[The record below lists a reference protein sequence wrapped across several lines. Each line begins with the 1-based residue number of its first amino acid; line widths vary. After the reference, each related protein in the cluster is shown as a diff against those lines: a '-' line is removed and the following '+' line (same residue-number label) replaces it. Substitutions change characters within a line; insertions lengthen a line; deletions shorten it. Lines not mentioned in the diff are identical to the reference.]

1 LQEKLKCVQKNLTEL
16 SSVAI
21 AFSGGVDSTFLL
33 AVAKRSRLKNLLAV
47 TVWSAFV
54 SQREREA
61 ASKIANSIGVKQVCI
76 DVDIF
81 ADKDVV
87 RNTANRCYYCKRQL
101 FSRIS
106 QTAES
111 LGFQTLLHGVN
122 LDDLSDYRPGLK
134 AAEELGFISP
144 LADAGLSKK
153 EIRLLSRQLGLET
166 WDKPSQSCLATR
178 IPYNEV
184 ITADALARIEAAE
197 VFLSGAGFSQVRV
210 RCHGK
215 MARIE
220 TEPDMVPVAVKE
232 EIRKKISSAFK
243 KIGFDHTSIDIDG
256 YKSGKMNHEIFAGRT
271 GVRKKDAVTG
281 FDFLNP

>member
-1 LQEKLKCVQKNLTEL
+1 MQEKLKRVQKRITEL

-21 AFSGGVDSTFLL
+21 AFSGGADSSFLL
-33 AVAKRSRLKNLLAV
+33 AVAKRSHLNNLLAI
-47 TVWSAFV
+47 TVSSAFV
-54 SQREREA
+54 SQSEREA
-61 ASKIANSIGVKQVCI
+61 AIKIANLIGVKLVSI

-81 ADKDVV
+81 ANENTV
-87 RNTANRCYYCKRQL
+87 RNTPNRCYYCKHQL
-101 FSRIS
+101 FSRIR

-178 IPYNEV
+178 IPYYEV

-197 VFLSGAGFSQVRV
+197 VFLSGLGFSPVRV

-220 TEPDMVPVAVKE
+220 TEPGMVPVAVEK

-243 KIGFDHTSIDIDG
+243 KIGFEHTSIDIDG
-256 YKSGKMNHEIFAGRT
+256 FRSGKMNHEIFAGRT
-271 GVRKKDAVTG
+271 GVRKAGAVTDL
-281 FDFLNP
+281 DFPD